1 MYIGRHNVKLAAI
14 EKHRSI
20 TVLLVFIQTAIDV
33 FMVRNTKQKH
43 HEYML
48 GWYTLTRTDTK
59 KKKEKKEKLYY
70 PKMENAVYDR

>member
-20 TVLLVFIQTAIDV
+20 TVLLVFIQTAIEV

-48 GWYTLTRTDTK
+48 G
-59 KKKEKKEKLYY
+59 
-70 PKMENAVYDR
+70 